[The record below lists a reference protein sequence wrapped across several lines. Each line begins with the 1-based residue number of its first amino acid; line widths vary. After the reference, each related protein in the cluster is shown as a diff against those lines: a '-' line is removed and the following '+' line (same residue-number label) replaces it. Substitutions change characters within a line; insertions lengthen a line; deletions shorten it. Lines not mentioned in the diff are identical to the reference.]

1 MKRMSETDRKS
12 PEMLAIKSKREPL
25 STRVKSE
32 SKKVLKSAAREAKT
46 SVSDLTAAIIDDYC
60 EWLETQKETAR
71 R

>member
-32 SKKVLKSAAREAKT
+32 SKKLLKSAAKEAKT

-60 EWLETQKETAR
+60 EWLELQQPKKTR
-71 R
+71 